1 MSEGYQGELAKFP
14 LPSHFI
20 KTKEIVFE
28 GYENFSFQEVNYEI
42 TERDIRF
49 IAYAKLKISQEDFEK
64 VIDVFEKIVAADS

>member
-1 MSEGYQGELAKFP
+1 M
-14 LPSHFI
+14 
-20 KTKEIVFE
+20 FE

-49 IAYAKLKISQEDFEK
+49 IAYAKLKISQEDFVK